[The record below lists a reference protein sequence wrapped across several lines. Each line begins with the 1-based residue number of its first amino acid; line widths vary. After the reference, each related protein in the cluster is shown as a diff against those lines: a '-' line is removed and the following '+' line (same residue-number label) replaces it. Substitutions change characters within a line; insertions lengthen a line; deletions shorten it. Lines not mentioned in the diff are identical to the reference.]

1 MHAFCSG
8 NFPTVVM
15 CGILECICS
24 VISLLSMRS
33 DRSQAIVLQEEGFS
47 DAGQVLLIVFMV
59 QRKENDGISGP
70 IVKVG

>member
-1 MHAFCSG
+1 
-8 NFPTVVM
+8 
-15 CGILECICS
+15 
-24 VISLLSMRS
+24 MRS